1 MTVDLT
7 YLVWTVALTMVQLL
21 VVIIGAMA
29 TIPTGILAGN
39 RETPVEAKGWLGRA
53 QRAHRNMLESVALF
67 GILVLVAHVAGKA
80 NAMTAM
86 GAAIYFWAR
95 LVYTDDL
102 HRRHHLGPKPGLRR
116 LDGRARDH
124 PAAAAVAA
132 LAAAGPTA

>member
-7 YLVWTVALTMVQLL
+7 YLVWTVALTLALQLD
-21 VVIIGAMA
+21 VIVGAMG
-29 TIPTGILAGN
+29 TIPTGVLAGN

-67 GILVLVAHVAGKA
+67 GILVLVAHVAGKS

-95 LVYTDDL
+95 LAHAVIYTAGITWVRSL
-102 HRRHHLGPKPGLRR
+102 VFGISMVGLVII
-116 LDGRARDH
+116 L
-124 PAAAAVAA
+124 
-132 LAAAGPTA
+132 LQLL

>member
-86 GAAIYFWAR
+86 GAAIYFWSR
-95 LVYTDDL
+95 LAYTVIYVAGITWVRSL
-102 HRRHHLGPKPGLRR
+102 VFGVSMVGLVII
-116 LDGRARDH
+116 L
-124 PAAAAVAA
+124 
-132 LAAAGPTA
+132 LQLL